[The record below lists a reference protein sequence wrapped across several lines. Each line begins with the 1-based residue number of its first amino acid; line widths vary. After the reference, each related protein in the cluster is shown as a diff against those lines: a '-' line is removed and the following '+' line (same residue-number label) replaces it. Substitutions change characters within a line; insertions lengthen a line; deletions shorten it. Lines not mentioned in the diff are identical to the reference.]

1 MLLDADAIFLPADDI
16 NHFSVYDPRMLM
28 QKRVQALLVLGLYS
42 VVLRETIEL
51 GRMRRPQGE
60 LS

>member
-1 MLLDADAIFLPADDI
+1 
-16 NHFSVYDPRMLM
+16 M